1 MEVTLQHNLPHLSK
15 VNVERCGAVVK
26 RRIQDQ
32 QELAGSTPASIKC
45 CVWSTDTLYPHCLV
59 LVSTQEDLRVILIKW
74 GSRSI
79 YIEKQAWAN
88 NVCPDQTPRSA
99 ASGQGIHCLPLIQQS
114 LGTSKSSEKY
124 VVKQDKYGKWF
135 VSQYIAF
142 NKSLPLSGQIQ
153 QRYFSYFSQKIGF
166 DISYN
171 FLLIVIRHFVWNV
184 KAFFLE
190 IIITI
195 KNISKCRL
203 LKLLPRLL
211 SVN

>member
-1 MEVTLQHNLPHLSK
+1 MKATLQHNLPHLSK
-15 VNVERCGAVVK
+15 VNVERCGAVIK

-45 CVWSTDTLYPHCLV
+45 CVWSTDMLSSGFYPGRPARNTHKMR
-59 LVSTQEDLRVILIKW
+59 VSQY
-74 GSRSI
+74 I

-88 NVCPDQTPRSA
+88 RVCPDQTPQNA

-184 KAFFLE
+184 KALFPE

-195 KNISKCRL
+195 KNVSKRPL
-203 LKLLPRLL
+203 LKLLPRML